1 VGSVSNCKNCGEQV
15 QQGPKQIPTHA
26 NGIVY
31 CGFVNAPIDW
41 YDRNVAQLADGAS
54 RG

>member
-1 VGSVSNCKNCGEQV
+1 MSACKNCGEPV
-15 QQGPKQIPTHA
+15 KQQPNEIPTHDS
-26 NGIVY
+26 GIVY

-41 YDRNVAQLADGAS
+41 YDRRVAEFADETP